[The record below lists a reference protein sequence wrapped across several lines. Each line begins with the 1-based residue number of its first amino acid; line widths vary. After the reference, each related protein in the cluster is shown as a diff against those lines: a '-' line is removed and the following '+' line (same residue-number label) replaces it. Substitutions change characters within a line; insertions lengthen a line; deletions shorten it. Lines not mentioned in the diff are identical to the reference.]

1 MVIGSKPENTPQRQG
16 SNFTPILL
24 ILGQKKRRGKP
35 KSRRAK
41 SESEREV
48 RRISVSRCVTQVITM
63 QQFCAESL
71 KLRLDWY
78 VCMYSSNVFALT
90 STHRWSR
97 WPTVTNDMTGFWHEN
112 QWPVGCRPT
121 TDAITFRLMCHWFQQ
136 GPANFKNEFLCVP
149 YHVFPSGGRRRGDDT
164 GYVLILLLPQGYPLL

>member
-16 SNFTPILL
+16 PNFTPILL

-71 KLRLDWY
+71 KLRLDRY
-78 VCMYSSNVFALT
+78 VCIAQM
-90 STHRWSR
+90 
-97 WPTVTNDMTGFWHEN
+97 
-112 QWPVGCRPT
+112 
-121 TDAITFRLMCHWFQQ
+121 
-136 GPANFKNEFLCVP
+136 FL
-149 YHVFPSGGRRRGDDT
+149 R
-164 GYVLILLLPQGYPLL
+164 